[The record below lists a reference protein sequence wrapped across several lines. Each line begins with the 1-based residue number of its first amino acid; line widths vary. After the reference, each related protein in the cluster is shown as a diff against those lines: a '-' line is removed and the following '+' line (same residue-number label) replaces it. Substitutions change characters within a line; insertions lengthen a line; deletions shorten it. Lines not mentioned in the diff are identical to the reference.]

1 MYQAICGCLYM
12 HSASLMHRDLKPA
25 NILINTDW
33 SLKICDFG
41 LSSSYRRLN
50 QNFEELSKLC
60 DYEEEE
66 SMESGSNKVSRV
78 LTGHVATRW
87 YRAPEVILMEKEYG
101 KEMDVWSLDV
111 FSLNYWEY

>member
-1 MYQAICGCLYM
+1 
-12 HSASLMHRDLKPA
+12 
-25 NILINTDW
+25 
-33 SLKICDFG
+33 
-41 LSSSYRRLN
+41 
-50 QNFEELSKLC
+50 
-60 DYEEEE
+60 
-66 SMESGSNKVSRV
+66 MESGSNKVSRV